1 MEEGRINQQMEPEGN
16 KAEFNR
22 RYERNGERIRELQ
35 NIVSKQEQVMEGYR
49 EKFKDF
55 EDNLF
60 KVMKLDKDIHHR
72 LVNPQPNPT
81 L

>member
-1 MEEGRINQQMEPEGN
+1 MEL
-16 KAEFNR
+16 K
-22 RYERNGERIRELQ
+22 
-35 NIVSKQEQVMEGYR
+35 NIVNSQEKVIESYR

-60 KVMKLDKDIHHR
+60 KIMKLDKDIHHR